1 MKAFVLFTLA
11 CLANLAHAAA
21 PSQQLFAADGQLAAV
36 YRDGALHVTVPF
48 DGRTSRPAK
57 LDLEVLDPN
66 DKPVAHRTGIF
77 AAGRGRSSWNVIVP
91 VGKAVS
97 LEDLAWHRLKIDA
110 GNRSKIVSI
119 SEILRLPVVRLFAQ
133 RSYAAGSH
141 ASARIIA
148 TNSKTGRPLR
158 GSVAIGHPF
167 GATGARILSQSLK
180 QLAAMP
186 SGSRAVVSICADGG
200 VGTVALLQT

>member
-1 MKAFVLFTLA
+1 MKAFILFTLA

-66 DKPVAHRTGIF
+66 DKPVAHRTGTF

-133 RSYAAGSH
+133 SSYAAGSH

-158 GSVAIGHPF
+158 GSVV
-167 GATGARILSQSLK
+167 RIEL
-180 QLAAMP
+180 
-186 SGSRAVVSICADGG
+186 VDGKRSANLFAG
-200 VGTVALLQT
+200 RTDALGTVQAKFHLTRGALLALS